1 MVLTEDGVY
10 EVLMQSKKPIAKQF
24 KKKVKE
30 ILKDIRKHGLYATD
44 TVIEKTLENHDF
56 MIKILVN
63 LKK

>member
-1 MVLTEDGVY
+1 
-10 EVLMQSKKPIAKQF
+10 MQSKKPIAKQF